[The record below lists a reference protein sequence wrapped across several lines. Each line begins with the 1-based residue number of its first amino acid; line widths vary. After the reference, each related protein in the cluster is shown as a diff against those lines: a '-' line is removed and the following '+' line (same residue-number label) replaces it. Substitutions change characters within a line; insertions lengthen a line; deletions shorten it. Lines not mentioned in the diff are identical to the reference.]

1 MITVNLLPE
10 DFRRRERTPIRIFAA
25 TLAASVVVAGLSG
38 VVAYLWFG
46 KLATAEEIVA
56 RLTED
61 RAGLEPQ
68 LKHHAALGLEI
79 TETKKWQQAL
89 LELRNSKIPWS
100 VKLDQF
106 IDLVS
111 QTGDQGRYLMW
122 FSDFNVAQS
131 IDNKQSG
138 GTVFAKGLSN
148 SDDVGK
154 VASFIG
160 DIKRHDFFKE
170 FSGISGPEGKVSE
183 AEVVEFPVTLTL
195 AARDPKKV
203 ESANTNKTPQT
214 PAPTA
219 PAKPEG
225 SK

>member
-25 TLAASVVVAGLSG
+25 TVAAAVVVAGMSA

-46 KLATAEEIVA
+46 KLATAEDLVA
-56 RLTED
+56 RLEED
-61 RAGLEPQ
+61 RTALEPQ
-68 LKHHAALGLEI
+68 LKHHGALTVEI

-100 VKLDQF
+100 AKLDQF

-111 QTGDQGRYLMW
+111 QTGDQGKYLMW
-122 FSDFNVAQS
+122 FSDFNVQQS

-138 GTVFAKGLSN
+138 GTVFAKGMSAG
-148 SDDVGK
+148 DDVGK
-154 VASFIG
+154 VATFIG

-170 FSGISGPEGKVSE
+170 FSNISGPEGKVSDS
-183 AEVVEFPVTLTL
+183 EVVEFPVTLTL
-195 AARDPKKV
+195 AARDPKKLDA
-203 ESANTNKTPQT
+203 ANTKKTPQT